1 MIVKEI
7 MSKNVISLGPED
19 TIQTLISLMEKHHVH
34 EIPVIDNK
42 KLVGIVQ
49 TKKLMQKTILDPYKT
64 KIKSIKMSAPA
75 VLNPEQDMEDAAKL
89 ILRTGMR
96 ALPVVEGKD
105 VVGIVSL
112 HDIINEVAKTKLF
125 RQTKA
130 ETIMSDVF
138 TMAQETDVGKTR
150 VIMRENS
157 ISRIPIV
164 DEKGKL
170 KGIVTP
176 FDMMKAIKPKERMSW
191 FSMAGEM
198 DRIMQIP
205 ISTIMNTK
213 PVTAAPKDSL
223 TEIAALMNKY
233 DASGVVLTE
242 DGFPK
247 GIVVLKDLMEF
258 YVGGLAKEGVMY
270 QIVGLG
276 DEDSF
281 ITDTVERMISDT
293 IKKISQIN
301 RLLSVFIHVKKYSVD
316 PKGKTKYS
324 IRARIRTD
332 KKIFIAQAWEW
343 DLRMAVNL
351 ALDQIERSVFKDK
364 KIIKDRIKY
373 NAKMAKDS
381 KRR

>member
-19 TIQTLISLMEKHHVH
+19 TIQTLMSLMEKHHVH

-75 VLNPEQDMEDAAKL
+75 ILNPEQDVEDAAKL
-89 ILRTGMR
+89 ILRTGVR
-96 ALPVVEGKD
+96 ALPVVEGKN

-125 RQTKA
+125 RQTRA
-130 ETIMSDVF
+130 EAIMSDVF
-138 TMAQETDVGKTR
+138 TMAQETDIGKTR

-233 DASGVVLTE
+233 DTSGVVLTI

-258 YVGGLAKEGVMY
+258 YVGGLEKEGLSY

-281 ITDTVERMISDT
+281 ITDTVERMINDT
-293 IKKISQIN
+293 IKKVSQVNKI
-301 RLLSVFIHVKKYSVD
+301 LSVFIHVKKYSVD
-316 PKGKTKYS
+316 LKGKTKYS

-364 KIIKDRIKY
+364 KIIKDRIKDS
-373 NAKMAKDS
+373 ARKQKES